1 MATPGGQ
8 LFYCYRCDRNVR
20 PAGGGELMCPN
31 CGEGFLEEVESTA
44 PDPPSAPFP
53 FMEGAF
59 PPPAADSPPLAFMRS
74 LARSRAGGSPN
85 TPPQASP
92 VMEALSAIFQ
102 HMQTAQLQQVP
113 EGGGRLRPGPT
124 NPMVVLQ
131 GQIPNIPLGGNIE
144 IFFDNGTGDGARRL
158 PGNLGDYFWGPGLD
172 QLIQQLA
179 ENDPNRYGA
188 PPASKSAVEA
198 MPTIIISEEQL
209 GTDAAHCAVCKDAF
223 ELGSEARQMPC
234 SHLYHSDCILPWLA
248 QHNSCPVCRYE
259 MPTDDPEYDQARARG
274 SGSAGSAGAS
284 GGPGG
289 FTFWGVPGQFN
300 VGQFPGGGEGWT
312 EAAGQQAPQSGVPPG
327 GTNSYPPQ
335 GARAPGASRFSI
347 SLPWF
352 RNGTAVSQSAANAQ
366 AGSSSQANSA
376 ETVSSGP
383 AGEGVDTPGQT
394 SRPLGADDDADR
406 LMSEARHEDLD

>member
-1 MATPGGQ
+1 MATSGGQ
-8 LFYCYRCDRNVR
+8 LFYCYKCDRNVR
-20 PAGGGELMCPN
+20 PPGGSEIACPN
-31 CGEGFLEEVESTA
+31 CGEGFLEEVESA
-44 PDPPSAPFP
+44 PDPPPAPMSPFT
-53 FMEGAF
+53 FMEGT
-59 PPPAADSPPLAFMRS
+59 DSPPLAFMRG
-74 LARSRAGGSPN
+74 LARSRVGTAPN
-85 TPPQASP
+85 TSP
-92 VMEALSAIFQ
+92 IMEALSAFFQ
-102 HMQTAQLQQVP
+102 HMQTAQLQQNP
-113 EGGGRLRPGPT
+113 DGSGRPRPGPG
-124 NPMVVLQ
+124 PSVVLQ
-131 GQIPNIPLGGNIE
+131 SQIPNIPLGGNIE

-158 PGNLGDYFWGPGLD
+158 PGNFGDYFWGPGLD

-198 MPTIIISEEQL
+198 MPTITISEQQL

-274 SGSAGSAGAS
+274 SASAGSAGA

-300 VGQFPGGGEGWT
+300 TGQFPGGAEGWT
-312 EAAGQQAPQSGVPPG
+312 ETGGQQAPQSGAPPS
-327 GTNSYPPQ
+327 GTTQ
-335 GARAPGASRFSI
+335 GTRAPGGSRFSI
-347 SLPWF
+347 LPWF

-394 SRPLGADDDADR
+394 SRRLGADDDGDR
-406 LMSEARHEDLD
+406 VMTEARQEDLD

>member
-8 LFYCYRCDRNVR
+8 LFFCYRCERNVR
-20 PAGGGELMCPN
+20 PPGGGELMCPN

-44 PDPPSAPFP
+44 PDPTPFTHI
-53 FMEGAF
+53 EGAF
-59 PPPAADSPPLAFMRS
+59 PPSAADILRG
-74 LARSRAGGSPN
+74 LARSRTGGPPN
-85 TPPQASP
+85 TVSP

-102 HMQTAQLQQVP
+102 HMQTAQLRQSP
-113 EGGGRLRPGPT
+113 EGDGRPRPGA
-124 NPMVVLQ
+124 
-131 GQIPNIPLGGNIE
+131 PNLFNFPLGGNFE

-198 MPTIIISEEQL
+198 MPTITISEEQL

-259 MPTDDPEYDQARARG
+259 MPTDDAEYDQARARG
-274 SGSAGSAGAS
+274 QGASGGAGAA

-312 EAAGQQAPQSGVPPG
+312 EASGQQAPQSGVPPS
-327 GTNSYPPQ
+327 GTNSYPPP
-335 GARAPGASRFSI
+335 GGRAPGGSRFSI

-352 RNGTAVSQSAANAQ
+352 RNPPPGTAVSQSAANAQ

-394 SRPLGADDDADR
+394 SRPLGPDDDGDR